1 MNRILELREKRAK
14 PCEDTKSFL
23 DCIRGN
29 DGMKVNPQKTKW
41 SDKARRD
48 P

>member
-29 DGMKVNPQKTKW
+29 DGMNDVRYQK
-41 SDKARRD
+41 SC
-48 P
+48 